1 MTRDSR
7 ILISGSSDTTIKL
20 WNIASGELIDT
31 LMGHADAVNALA
43 LTSDSKRLV
52 SASSDNTLRVW
63 QVVY

>member
-1 MTRDSR
+1 
-7 ILISGSSDTTIKL
+7 
-20 WNIASGELIDT
+20 
-31 LMGHADAVNALA
+31 VNALA